1 MKSKMLYLFLLQT
14 FLSFSQKE
22 MTFSQAEE
30 MLQKNNLILL
40 AEQYSLTA
48 AQAAEIQAKI
58 WEQPYVSAEFNL
70 LNPDANRMFDIGRHG
85 QKRFEIQQL
94 IYLGGKKKN
103 EVALAKKNTEIAKLQ
118 LEQLLRNLRLELSNN
133 FFSVFYENKKL
144 KKINFQISQIDS
156 LSINYDAQAEKGNIA
171 LKEVVRLKSLVLNLK
186 KERNDLLEELLKLK
200 QNLSLLTGVT
210 ENIEPVMD
218 EYQSL
223 ANLQNVLI
231 SKEML
236 LEKSLS
242 DNLDYLTAIKNAES
256 QAVNLKLQ
264 KSLSVPD
271 ITAGISYDQFSGAF
285 NNEMNFS
292 IGIPLPLWN
301 KNKGNIKIAEAEVQQ
316 AKLLKEYKKVEL
328 ESSVESLWQLWNNQ
342 VEQVRSI
349 PTTMTQNL
357 DLVLKGM
364 VKNFQK
370 RNIPLIEFIDFMESY
385 NQSNIEIY
393 EIKKSWILTCMNINY
408 ITNQDFFKI

>member
-1 MKSKMLYLFLLQT
+1 
-14 FLSFSQKE
+14 
-22 MTFSQAEE
+22 
-30 MLQKNNLILL
+30 
-40 AEQYSLTA
+40 
-48 AQAAEIQAKI
+48 
-58 WEQPYVSAEFNL
+58 
-70 LNPDANRMFDIGRHG
+70 
-85 QKRFEIQQL
+85 
-94 IYLGGKKKN
+94 
-103 EVALAKKNTEIAKLQ
+103 
-118 LEQLLRNLRLELSNN
+118 
-133 FFSVFYENKKL
+133 
-144 KKINFQISQIDS
+144 
-156 LSINYDAQAEKGNIA
+156 
-171 LKEVVRLKSLVLNLK
+171 
-186 KERNDLLEELLKLK
+186 
-200 QNLSLLTGVT
+200 
-210 ENIEPVMD
+210 
-218 EYQSL
+218 
-223 ANLQNVLI
+223 
-231 SKEML
+231 ML

-264 KSLSVPD
+264 KSLSIPD

-342 VEQVRSI
+342 IEQVRSI

-357 DLVLKGM
+357 DLVLNGM

-385 NQSNIEIY
+385 YQSNIEIY

>member
-1 MKSKMLYLFLLQT
+1 MKSKILYLFLLQT

-48 AQAAEIQAKI
+48 AQAAEIQSKI

-70 LNPDANRMFDIGRHG
+70 LNPDANRMFDIGRQG

-200 QNLSLLTGVT
+200 QNLSLLTGVS

-264 KSLSVPD
+264 KSLSIPD

-408 ITNQDFFKI
+408 ITNKDFFKI